1 MTWPHQIA
9 TRAIGGTVSVRK
21 MRDPSDDSERFAVLY
36 ESHGS
41 RWQSSV
47 IFEDASL
54 ADAGVRALADF
65 LGAEVVR

>member
-1 MTWPHQIA
+1 
-9 TRAIGGTVSVRK
+9 
-21 MRDPSDDSERFAVLY
+21 MRDPSDGSERFAVLY

-47 IFEDASL
+47 IFEDVSL
-54 ADAGVRALADF
+54 AEAGVRALADF